1 MDIKTAIAA
10 TPMLRKGWRMVPGP
24 LKLPVL
30 LAGGA
35 YAIYYVVSGKGEQKE
50 AEAAAAGR
58 DLDGERQRER

>member
-50 AEAAAAGR
+50 AEAVGH
-58 DLDGERQRER
+58 DLDQDPQRGS

>member
-30 LAGGA
+30 LAGAA
-35 YAIYYVVSGKGEQKE
+35 YAVYYVVSGKGEQAE
-50 AEAAAAGR
+50 AEAAGR
-58 DLDGERQRER
+58 DLDHERER